1 MKRVLFRSMLL
12 LFVVGAFGA
21 CEEKDSGELSYE
33 ELQRQLEQMRLILE
47 NNTKIV
53 NVSFVGDEMV
63 LTFATGETI
72 NTSIPA
78 NVIPQIGSN
87 GNWWINGVD
96 LGVSA
101 EGKAPTIGS
110 NGNWWIGTE
119 DTGVKAEGVKGDQ
132 GEKGEQG
139 EKGNGIATITY
150 DPETAILKI
159 TLDDGSFYQFVMGAT
174 GDGNIGG
181 NLIGDLNGEF
191 LLTSITNGDLP
202 FITLSYDDANNL
214 THIDYYTNILN
225 APERRA
231 GLTQVYGTNGRVAT
245 HRLTEYAETD
255 KVLPVS
261 DVFENREYYYED
273 HSRFLVR
280 FSALQLYRELF
291 PSGFKDIVY
300 GDIFIEYFVTNCWHS
315 YQYLYNTDYVYRWY
329 DKSGNDYLVYKYPRQ
344 IFFIWD
350 EWYVEDRKCI
360 LASDNG
366 QNYFYLPYNS
376 YEYYGDE
383 KNDKK
388 GDWYWSYTGEAY
400 NLSDI
405 WISWYDETHFM
416 GDIVF
421 GPAQDM
427 MNSFDNI
434 SFRVKAEPYTG
445 KADVITGKKLDN
457 YFAPKANEIINPD
470 NLTGNYKA
478 LYCEYMMYEK
488 GDEIQGAEVNYAYT
502 DSDIKASFE
511 GNEVVN
517 LVMENNKLKSA
528 IVVEADGQRT
538 EVLSFTYSGDKLS
551 SIGAPYADAQ
561 EVAKFTYD
569 TRGNL
574 TEMSVHSGKLEG
586 KGMESTLY
594 TLGLITTY
602 TYYNEELG
610 RVVYGYKYST
620 DYVPLLRLS
629 YNYGYKNFMNH
640 TLVAAN
646 PIVSLFEFENAIEE
660 VNWAGHGSC
669 LFAEYSHFNE
679 GGYPERIK
687 GIFHYSPLNTSG
699 NGDYP
704 VNGAVAGLYKLNYE
718 KKK

>member
-1 MKRVLFRSMLL
+1 
-12 LFVVGAFGA
+12 
-21 CEEKDSGELSYE
+21 
-33 ELQRQLEQMRLILE
+33 
-47 NNTKIV
+47 
-53 NVSFVGDEMV
+53 
-63 LTFATGETI
+63 
-72 NTSIPA
+72 
-78 NVIPQIGSN
+78 
-87 GNWWINGVD
+87 
-96 LGVSA
+96 
-101 EGKAPTIGS
+101 
-110 NGNWWIGTE
+110 
-119 DTGVKAEGVKGDQ
+119 
-132 GEKGEQG
+132 
-139 EKGNGIATITY
+139 
-150 DPETAILKI
+150 
-159 TLDDGSFYQFVMGAT
+159 
-174 GDGNIGG
+174 
-181 NLIGDLNGEF
+181 
-191 LLTSITNGDLP
+191 
-202 FITLSYDDANNL
+202 
-214 THIDYYTNILN
+214 
-225 APERRA
+225 
-231 GLTQVYGTNGRVAT
+231 
-245 HRLTEYAETD
+245 
-255 KVLPVS
+255 
-261 DVFENREYYYED
+261 
-273 HSRFLVR
+273 
-280 FSALQLYRELF
+280 
-291 PSGFKDIVY
+291 
-300 GDIFIEYFVTNCWHS
+300 
-315 YQYLYNTDYVYRWY
+315 
-329 DKSGNDYLVYKYPRQ
+329 
-344 IFFIWD
+344 
-350 EWYVEDRKCI
+350 
-360 LASDNG
+360 
-366 QNYFYLPYNS
+366 
-376 YEYYGDE
+376 
-383 KNDKK
+383 
-388 GDWYWSYTGEAY
+388 
-400 NLSDI
+400 
-405 WISWYDETHFM
+405 M

-421 GPAQDM
+421 GPGQDM
-427 MNSFDNI
+427 MNAFNDI
-434 SFRVKAEPYTG
+434 LFRVKAEPYTG
-445 KADVITGKKLDN
+445 KADVIDGKKLYN
-457 YFAPKANEIINPD
+457 YFAPKASEVINLD
-470 NLTGNYKA
+470 NLSGNYKA

-528 IVVEADGQRT
+528 IVVDADGQRT
-538 EVLSFTYSGDKLS
+538 EALSFKYSGDKLS
-551 SIGAPYADAQ
+551 YINAPYADAQ

-569 TRGNL
+569 SRGNL